1 MKINRNN
8 KYITAGLAAVAVAGL
23 ALGASGCFG
32 GTNFDG
38 ANEPVGTEESTDV
51 AIENDSAER
60 IVDANSGISAPDD
73 YVITADVTTA
83 DDATDDASDGSSIT
97 TESTRDDAASTDAG
111 EPVSDTPATDT
122 PATDTS
128 DESETVTDPSVEAP
142 TDDSA
147 PEISTGS
154 GSRPFGDVTAMPGAV
169 VEMTLFVGDEGDVDA
184 SVFVKESGFGG
195 NDIVSV
201 KFVYY
206 VGSTKVTTAAT
217 LGRTASAT
225 RSVWGATN
233 MFLTTG
239 TPVSIRVTDENGV
252 TTYHD
257 TTMTL
262 AAMM

>member
-8 KYITAGLAAVAVAGL
+8 KLVTSGLAAIAIVGLAVGAVACLGNGDQPTSGSVEASEL
-23 ALGASGCFG
+23 SGSNGATTSDATSTSRQDDGTTSSNDTITTGSSAVSSDASSDGETSASGATADAGASDSVDVSAD
-32 GTNFDG
+32 TPETD
-38 ANEPVGTEESTDV
+38 EPTETSTP
-51 AIENDSAER
+51 E
-60 IVDANSGISAPDD
+60 
-73 YVITADVTTA
+73 VTTP
-83 DDATDDASDGSSIT
+83 
-97 TESTRDDAASTDAG
+97 E
-111 EPVSDTPATDT
+111 SDTPETDT
-122 PATDTS
+122 PDTDTS
-128 DESETVTDPSVEAP
+128 DVEVRP
-142 TDDSA
+142 G
-147 PEISTGS
+147 TGTS
-154 GSRPFGDVTAMPGAV
+154 PFRDIVINPGAV

-233 MFLTTG
+233 MFLSTG

-257 TTMTL
+257 TTVTF
-262 AAMM
+262 AAVM

>member
-8 KYITAGLAAVAVAGL
+8 KYITAGLVAVAVAGL
-23 ALGASGCFG
+23 ALGAGGCFG
-32 GTNFDG
+32 GANLGGSDG
-38 ANEPVGTEESTDV
+38 PVKATESTDI
-51 AIENDSAER
+51 ATENDSAER
-60 IVDANSGISAPDD
+60 VIDTNSGISAPDD

-97 TESTRDDAASTDAG
+97 TESTRDDAASIDAD
-111 EPVSDTPATDT
+111 EPVSDT